1 MSAVVRRL
9 VRREAETDR
18 IRAATRTVL
27 AAIDSL
33 LVASPQPPIP
43 LAPILLS
50 GAQATQ
56 VRKPPASPV
65 GLSKV
70 YESA

>member
-1 MSAVVRRL
+1 MRTGVRRL

-27 AAIDSL
+27 AAIESL
-33 LVASPQPPIP
+33 LVASPLPPIP
-43 LAPILLS
+43 LAPILLD
-50 GAQATQ
+50 QATQ

-70 YESA
+70 YEGA